1 MEVIYSLI
9 PGMLLVGLAALA
21 VLFWAARSGQF
32 DDLDG
37 DSQRILMDEER
48 RKDRRRFP
56 DAEEDPA
63 SPEQPSAERSTGDG
77 PGPEDSPKPKA

>member
-32 DDLDG
+32 DDLEG

-56 DAEEDPA
+56 DADETEEA
-63 SPEQPSAERSTGDG
+63 PSAQQPAANPSSNDREAGERSG
-77 PGPEDSPKPKA
+77 P